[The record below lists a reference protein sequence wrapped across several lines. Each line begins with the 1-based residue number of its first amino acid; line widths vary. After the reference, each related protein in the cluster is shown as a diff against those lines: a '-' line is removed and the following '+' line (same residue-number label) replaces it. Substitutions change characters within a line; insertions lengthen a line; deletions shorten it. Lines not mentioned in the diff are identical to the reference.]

1 MTEYTISAEGH
12 NGGDYWE
19 KMFWPF
25 LKDQFPNYETF
36 WQEFIIP
43 LTNRPQ
49 NIQIRDDIH
58 PLLEE
63 MAMAHYSTFCHVGTT
78 FWLINLNNDTPKHIS
93 DTKRQPRLYSEMFF
107 RLSSATE
114 MIDRLIFVV
123 WKIGVEL
130 ALFPNIEPITDHENR
145 IKNYVEDGAYTKDL
159 NRFKRKG
166 QSVNMTF
173 HTIRDIVPSLSLI
186 VTNNED
192 WTNCYSKFNTLS
204 NQEIRRYR
212 NTLAH
217 NPIQGT
223 KELNRDKLL
232 PKKEKLSDYALWS
245 NVFKGDEA
253 DFVNVDQLIE
263 DLTNQ
268 LADTANGLW
277 EHLIQM
283 MSVMAKVSKYKEF
296 LETSGS
302 KGFSI
307 RQSNV
312 TSASTL
318 TVSSSE
324 QIIGL
329 PQPTQIISGTDI
341 KSTTENNVDG
351 D

>member
-1 MTEYTISAEGH
+1 MTEYTISTDDY

-25 LKDQFPNYETF
+25 LKDRFSKYEKF

-43 LTNRPQ
+43 LTNRPRD
-49 NIQIRDDIH
+49 IQIRDGVH

-63 MAMAHYSTFCHVGTT
+63 MAMAHYSTFYHLGAT
-78 FWLINLNNDTPKHIS
+78 FGLMNLNNENEKNTLDTE
-93 DTKRQPRLYSEMFF
+93 RQPGLHSEMFF

-114 MIDRLIFVV
+114 MIDRLIFIV

-130 ALFPNIEPITDHENR
+130 ALLPNIESMTDHENR
-145 IKNYVEDGAYTKDL
+145 IKSYVEDGDYTKDL

-166 QSVNMTF
+166 QSVSKTF
-173 HTIRDIVPSLSLI
+173 HTIRDVVPSLSLI
-186 VTNNED
+186 VANNEG
-192 WTNCYSKFNTLS
+192 WTNCYSKFKILS
-204 NQEIRRYR
+204 DQEIRRYR

-232 PKKEKLSDYALWS
+232 PKIEKLSDYTLWS
-245 NVFKGDEA
+245 NVFKGDDA
-253 DFVNVDQLIE
+253 DFVNIDQLIE

-268 LADTANGLW
+268 LADTADSLW

-283 MSVMAKVSKYKEF
+283 MSVMVKVSKYKEL

-312 TSASTL
+312 ASASTP

-324 QIIGL
+324 QIIVTPL
-329 PQPTQIISGTDI
+329 PPQIISGTDI
-341 KSTTENNVDG
+341 KSTTDDDER
-351 D
+351 